1 MILGVLS
8 DTHGNR
14 KFLEQ
19 ARKLAVNHFGASVLI
34 HLGDNYSDAEVLMLE
49 GTPVWAVPGL
59 WCAAYHSPSI
69 PRARLEGAAT
79 LLIHFAHAEQDL
91 EPESVERAQIILTG
105 HTHCYRLDFLDGKI
119 WMNPGYLKKER
130 DKSRPPTF
138 GLIAVATDTV
148 ECSILGLD
156 GQTLLA
162 QVINQR
168 FLQPA
173 PIRA

>member
-34 HLGDNYSDAEVLMLE
+34 HLGDNYSDAEVLMLK

-69 PRARLEGAAT
+69 PRARLEGAGT

-105 HTHCYRLDFLDGKI
+105 HTHRYRLDFLDGKI
-119 WMNPGYLKKER
+119 WMNRGIKAV
-130 DKSRPPTF
+130 PPRSVSS
-138 GLIAVATDTV
+138 L
-148 ECSILGLD
+148 
-156 GQTLLA
+156 
-162 QVINQR
+162 
-168 FLQPA
+168 LQPTPWSA
-173 PIRA
+173 VSSDSTARPSWLR